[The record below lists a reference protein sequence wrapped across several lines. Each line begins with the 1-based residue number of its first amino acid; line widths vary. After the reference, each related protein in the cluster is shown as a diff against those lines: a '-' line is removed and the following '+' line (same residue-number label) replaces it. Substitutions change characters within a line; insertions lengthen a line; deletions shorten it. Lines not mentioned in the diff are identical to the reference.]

1 MGSIINIEDTFSK
14 EIEELCK
21 NRKEGKYIDAILEL
35 CDKHGIEPESV
46 AKLVTKPI
54 REKLKAEFEDK
65 NMMRG
70 KKKSSKL
77 PLD

>member
-1 MGSIINIEDTFSK
+1 MGSIINIEETFSK

-35 CDKHGIEPESV
+35 CEKHGIEPESV

-54 REKLKAEFEDK
+54 REKLKAEFEDR
-65 NMMRG
+65 NMLRG
-70 KKKSSKL
+70 MKKSSKL

>member
-1 MGSIINIEDTFSK
+1 MGSIINIESTFSK

-21 NRKEGKYIDAILEL
+21 NQKDGMYIDAILEL
-35 CDKHGIEPESV
+35 CEKHGIEPESV

-54 REKLKAEFEDK
+54 REKLKMEFESR
-65 NMMRG
+65 NMIRGGG
-70 KKKSSKL
+70 KKTKL

>member
-1 MGSIINIEDTFSK
+1 MGSIINIEDSFSK

-21 NRKEGKYIDAILEL
+21 NRKDGRYIDAILEL
-35 CDKHGIEPESV
+35 CEKHGIEPESI

-54 REKLKAEFEDK
+54 REKLKSEFEDR
-65 NMMRG
+65 NMIRG
-70 KKKSSKL
+70 KKTKL

>member
-1 MGSIINIEDTFSK
+1 MGSIIKIEETFSK

-21 NRKEGKYIDAILEL
+21 NRKEGKYIDIILEL

-54 REKLKAEFEDK
+54 REKLKAEFEDR
-65 NMMRG
+65 NMLRRT
-70 KKKSSKL
+70 KKSSKL

>member
-35 CDKHGIEPESV
+35 CEKHGIEPESV

-54 REKLKAEFEDK
+54 REKLKAEFEDR
-65 NMMRG
+65 NMLRG
-70 KKKSSKL
+70 TKKSSKL

>member
-1 MGSIINIEDTFSK
+1 MGSIINIEETFSK

-54 REKLKAEFEDK
+54 REKLKAEFEDR
-65 NMMRG
+65 NMIRG
-70 KKKSSKL
+70 RKKSSKL

>member
-1 MGSIINIEDTFSK
+1 MGSIINIEETFSK

-54 REKLKAEFEDK
+54 REKLKAEFEDR
-65 NMMRG
+65 NMLRG
-70 KKKSSKL
+70 RKKSSKL

>member
-1 MGSIINIEDTFSK
+1 MGSIINIEETFSK

-21 NRKEGKYIDAILEL
+21 TKKEGLYIDAILEL
-35 CDKHGIEPESV
+35 CEKYGVEPESV
-46 AKLVTKPI
+46 AKLLTKPI
-54 REKLKAEFEDK
+54 REKLKAEFEER

-70 KKKSSKL
+70 SKKSRL

>member
-1 MGSIINIEDTFSK
+1 MGSIINIEENFSK

-21 NRKEGKYIDAILEL
+21 TKKEGFAYIDAILEL
-35 CDKHGIEPESV
+35 CEKYGVEPESV
-46 AKLVTKPI
+46 AKLLTKPI
-54 REKLKAEFEDK
+54 REKLKAEFEDR

-70 KKKSSKL
+70 SKKSRL

>member
-1 MGSIINIEDTFSK
+1 MGSIINIEETFSK

-21 NRKEGKYIDAILEL
+21 NRKDGKYIDAILEL
-35 CDKHGIEPESV
+35 CEKHGIEPESV

-70 KKKSSKL
+70 AKKSSKL

>member
-1 MGSIINIEDTFSK
+1 MGSIINIEESFSK

-21 NRKEGKYIDAILEL
+21 NRKGGKYIDAILEL
-35 CDKHGIEPESV
+35 CEKYGIEPESV

-54 REKLKAEFEDK
+54 REKLKAEFEDR
-65 NMMRG
+65 NMIRGG
-70 KKKSSKL
+70 KKLSKL

>member
-14 EIEELCK
+14 EIEELYK
-21 NRKEGKYIDAILEL
+21 TRKERKYIDVILEL
-35 CDKHGIEPESV
+35 CEKHGIEPESV
-46 AKLVTKPI
+46 AKLLNKPI
-54 REKLKAEFEDK
+54 REKLKAEFEDR
-65 NMMRG
+65 NMLRG

>member
-1 MGSIINIEDTFSK
+1 MGSIINIEESFSK

-21 NRKEGKYIDAILEL
+21 NRKDGKYIDAILEL
-35 CDKHGIEPESV
+35 CEKHGIEPESI

-54 REKLKAEFEDK
+54 REKLKAEFEDR
-65 NMMRG
+65 NMIRG
-70 KKKSSKL
+70 KRTKL

>member
-1 MGSIINIEDTFSK
+1 MGSIINIEETFSK

-35 CDKHGIEPESV
+35 CEKHGIEPESV

-54 REKLKAEFEDK
+54 REKLKAEFEDR
-65 NMMRG
+65 NMLRG
-70 KKKSSKL
+70 MKKSSKW

>member
-1 MGSIINIEDTFSK
+1 MGSIINIEETFSK
-14 EIEELCK
+14 EIEELCR

-35 CDKHGIEPESV
+35 CEKHGIEPESV

-54 REKLKAEFEDK
+54 REKLKAEFEDR
-65 NMMRG
+65 NMLRG
-70 KKKSSKL
+70 MKKSSKL

>member
-1 MGSIINIEDTFSK
+1 MGSIINIEETFSK

-21 NRKEGKYIDAILEL
+21 TKKEGLYIDAILEL
-35 CDKHGIEPESV
+35 CEKYAVEPESV
-46 AKLVTKPI
+46 AKLLTKPI
-54 REKLKAEFEDK
+54 REKLKAEFEDR

-70 KKKSSKL
+70 SKKSRL